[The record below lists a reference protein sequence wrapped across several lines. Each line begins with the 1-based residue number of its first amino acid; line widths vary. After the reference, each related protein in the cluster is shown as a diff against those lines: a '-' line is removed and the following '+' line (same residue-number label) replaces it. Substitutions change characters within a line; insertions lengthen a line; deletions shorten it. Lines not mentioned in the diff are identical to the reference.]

1 MAALYLLLALL
12 SLLCHSLVVQHSSAT
27 EEKVTALPGLDGELP
42 FEMYTGYIT
51 VNQTTDN
58 NLFYYFVKSE
68 SKPEEDPL
76 ILWLTGGPAC
86 SGFTSLA
93 YEIGPL
99 RFEWKEYNGTL
110 PGLYYSPFRLTKNAS
125 VIFLDS
131 PSGTGFSYSSV
142 SLTEYKTGDYKTVR
156 EAYIFLMK
164 WFENHQEF
172 LSNPFF
178 IAGDSYGGVF
188 VPLLATRVA
197 DGIDNG
203 TEPVLNLKGYFV
215 GNPVTDK
222 IYDATQVPFY
232 HAMSFI
238 DEGLYKAAEESC
250 RGRYDIYATEECE
263 AHIDEVEEMVSDI
276 NKSQVLEFD
285 CGDTWAPRPPLSSA
299 RRRSLR
305 ESQAHI
311 DSATT
316 IPPIACRG
324 YGYYLGYLWL
334 NSEIVRDALHI
345 RKDTVGEWVRCN
357 AAVNYTKE
365 VTSTILYHRNLTTR
379 GYPALIYSGDHDSL
393 IPTAG
398 THGWIKTLNY
408 SVVDPWRPWFFYSQ
422 VAGFTVKYENNLTF
436 ATVKAAGHTTPEYK
450 PRESISMFLHWVHKQ
465 PF

>member
-1 MAALYLLLALL
+1 MSFDVGAGIFCCIYV
-12 SLLCHSLVVQHSSAT
+12 CR
-27 EEKVTALPGLDGELP
+27 
-42 FEMYTGYIT
+42 YIT
-51 VNQTTDN
+51 VNETTDT

-68 SKPEEDPL
+68 SNPEEDPL

-110 PGLYYSPFRLTKNAS
+110 PGLFYSPFRLTKNAS

-142 SLTEYKTGDYKTVR
+142 SLTEYKTGDYTT
-156 EAYIFLMK
+156 

-178 IAGDSYGGVF
+178 IAGDSYGGIF
-188 VPLLATRVA
+188 VPMLATRVA
-197 DGIDNG
+197 DGAALCVFLTAGIDNG
-203 TEPVLNLKGYFV
+203 TKPVLNLKGYFV

-299 RRRSLR
+299 TRRSLR

-316 IPPIACRG
+316 IPPMACR
-324 YGYYLGYLWL
+324 
-334 NSEIVRDALHI
+334 
-345 RKDTVGEWVRCN
+345 DTVGEWVRCN
-357 AAVNYTKE
+357 TAVNYTKE
-365 VTSTILYHRNLTTR
+365 VLSTILYHRNLTTR

-393 IPTAG
+393 IPTVG

-450 PRESISMFLHWVHKQ
+450 PRESISMFLHWLHKQ